1 MNNIIF
7 TKLFNAF
14 DINAIIEKAA
24 GINPKA
30 ELMTAIRKSTE
41 IIE

>member
-7 TKLFNAF
+7 DSNLNFEL
-14 DINAIIEKAA
+14 IIEAVT
-24 GINPKA
+24 GINPKS

>member
-7 TKLFNAF
+7 DSNLNFEL
-14 DINAIIEKAA
+14 IIEAVA